1 MAVADVLS
9 GHPCAS
15 MVARAFGKLLD
26 QTFVALIQQTQN
38 VGAHQFGESSILVK
52 KYKSTNPRDGNF
64 SCFDAHAGFWSAAPI
79 DEQAGHVIECVPEVS
94 RQWLA
99 LAHRLW
105 HQVRTQLS
113 PNC

>member
-38 VGAHQFGESSILVK
+38 VGAHQFGESLYPREEVQIYKPQRRKFLLLRRSRWVLVRCA
-52 KYKSTNPRDGNF
+52 NR
-64 SCFDAHAGFWSAAPI
+64 
-79 DEQAGHVIECVPEVS
+79 
-94 RQWLA
+94 
-99 LAHRLW
+99 
-105 HQVRTQLS
+105 
-113 PNC
+113 